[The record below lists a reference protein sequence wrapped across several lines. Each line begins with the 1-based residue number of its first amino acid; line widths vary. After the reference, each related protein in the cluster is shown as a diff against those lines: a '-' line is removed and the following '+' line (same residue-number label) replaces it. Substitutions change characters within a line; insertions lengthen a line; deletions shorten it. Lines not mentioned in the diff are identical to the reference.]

1 MNLKRVTIASLLLA
15 LAGCASQ
22 PAQLTEMPA
31 VRPARGHAIPRDR
44 VGTLKVY
51 SAVHPEAKGS
61 LIAYP
66 HSSYRIYSEKGNLLK
81 VVLNHSGQ
89 LGETP
94 ELINLSPGL
103 YKVIAESEGRGIVM
117 VPVIIQSSMTTEV
130 RLIKT
135 VRTIT
140 PDAFASN

>member
-1 MNLKRVTIASLLLA
+1 MKLKLVMIGSALLA
-15 LAGCASQ
+15 MAGCVSQ
-22 PAQLTEMPA
+22 SAKLTVLPT
-31 VRPARGHAIPRDR
+31 VGPKSGHATRESRDGR
-44 VGTLKVY
+44 LKVY
-51 SAVHPEAKGS
+51 SAIHPESRGN

-66 HSSYRIYSEKGNLLK
+66 HSSYRIYSEKSKLLK

-89 LGETP
+89 LGEKP
-94 ELINLSPGL
+94 EVINLLPGW
-103 YKVIAESEGRGIVM
+103 YKVIAESEGQGIVI